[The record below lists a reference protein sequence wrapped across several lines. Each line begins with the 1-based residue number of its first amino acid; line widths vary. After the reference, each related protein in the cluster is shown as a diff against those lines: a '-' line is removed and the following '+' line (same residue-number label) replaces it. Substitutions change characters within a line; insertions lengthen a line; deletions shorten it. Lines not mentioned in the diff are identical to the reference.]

1 MAMNRKDSLSIIE
14 DEKGV
19 WDLVI
24 IGGGASGLGVALD
37 ALSRGLKVLLL
48 EKSDFAKGTSSRST
62 KLVHGGVRYL
72 AQGEVGL
79 VLEALRERGRLLKN
93 APHLTINQPFVI
105 PLYSFFDRLKYG
117 VGLKIYDWMAG
128 SLRLGKSKFVSREDT
143 IKRLPQIRQKGLK
156 GGILYH
162 DGQFDDARLALVIAK
177 TCIEMGG
184 SILNYARVNKLS
196 KDETGK
202 INGVVFRDLIGKKN
216 YKVSTKSV
224 VNATGVF
231 ADKIL
236 QMDNPE
242 ARKMIQ
248 PSQGIHLVMDNS
260 FLGGDDAL
268 MIPETSDGRVL
279 FAVPWE
285 GKLVVGTTDTLV
297 KKPKMEPRPL
307 ASEINFILETASNY
321 LVKPPKR
328 SDVLSVFAGLR
339 PLAAPKEGSTK
350 TKEISR
356 SHKVI
361 VSKSKLITITGG
373 KWTTF
378 RKMGEDTVDAHFKNN
393 NLTAIEST
401 SASKHLHGYSL
412 KEVDGHMKLYGS
424 DASFILDLQKQNPE
438 WAERIHEDYPYTG
451 AEVVWA
457 VREEMAQKI
466 EDFLSRRCRILLLDA
481 KASMQMA
488 PKVAA
493 IMAKELGNDDE
504 WITEELEEF
513 YKLARKYLINI

>member
-1 MAMNRKDSLSIIE
+1 MNRENSLSRITE
-14 DEKGV
+14 EKEI

-79 VLEALRERGRLLKN
+79 VFEALKERGRLLKN

-105 PLYSFFDRLKYG
+105 PLYTYFDRLKYG

-128 SLRLGKSKFVSREDT
+128 RLRLGKSKFVSKEET
-143 IKRLPQIRQKGLK
+143 IKRLPQIKQKGLK

-162 DGQFDDARLALVIAK
+162 DGQFDDARLALAIAK

-184 SILNYARVNKLS
+184 CILNYARVNKLT
-196 KDETGK
+196 KGEDGR
-202 INGVVFRDLIGKKN
+202 INGLVFRDLIAKSN
-216 YKVSTKSV
+216 YRIFAKSV

-242 ARKMIQ
+242 APKMIQ
-248 PSQGIHLVMDNS
+248 PSQGIHLVLDSS
-260 FLGGDDAL
+260 FLGGEDAL

-307 ASEINFILETASNY
+307 ASEITFILETAKNY
-321 LVKPPKR
+321 LVRPPKR

-378 RKMGEDTVDAHFKNN
+378 RKMGEDTVDIHFKNHG
-393 NLTAIEST
+393 LQKLAST
-401 SASKHLHGYSL
+401 SADKHLHGYS
-412 KEVDGHMKLYGS
+412 EEEIDGHLQLYGA
-424 DASFILDLQKQNPE
+424 DAVMIKDLQKQRPE
-438 WAERIHEDYPYTG
+438 LTERLHEAYPYTA

-457 VREEMAQKI
+457 VREEMALKI

-488 PKVAA
+488 PKVAE
-493 IMAKELGNDDE
+493 IMAKELDKDE
-504 WITEELEEF
+504 AWITVELEEF
-513 YKLARKYLINI
+513 NKLAKKYLIK